1 MEVWPSPRALSW
13 VDRVAELQA
22 WACSMEQFAGLWAS
36 IPSFSNPAME
46 EGSQIITK
54 DLGQGKAQRRP
65 HLNVPA

>member
-22 WACSMEQFAGLWAS
+22 WACSMEQFASLRAS
-36 IPSFSNPAME
+36 IPSFSNPAVR

-54 DLGQGKAQRRP
+54 GLGQGKAQFRP